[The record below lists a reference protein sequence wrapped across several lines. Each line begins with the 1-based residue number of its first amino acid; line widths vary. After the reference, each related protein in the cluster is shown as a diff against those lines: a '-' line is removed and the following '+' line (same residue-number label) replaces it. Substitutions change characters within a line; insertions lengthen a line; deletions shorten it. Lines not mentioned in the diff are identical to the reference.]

1 MHHTLCKNCEHT
13 FEGNFCS
20 NCGQKTNTIRLNWHF
35 VKEELQ
41 YTFLHI
47 NKGFL
52 YSVKELLTR
61 PGETVRE
68 YLEGKRVKHYKPIL
82 LVFVL
87 AGLNGLLSQK
97 IDYKAFMPKNDVKN
111 IVATEMPKI
120 MNWIFSH
127 YALVE
132 LALLPIF
139 SLCSWLA
146 FKKYGYNY
154 VENIIINCFASA
166 QRLLIG
172 LITIPLMYLIDP
184 KYLLTFS
191 SLISIPVYG
200 VTIWLY
206 LQLYKKH
213 EIGNVILRLLL
224 FGFLATMVFFAAI
237 IIATI
242 VVLYYMVKTG
252 QLEIN

>member
-1 MHHTLCKNCEHT
+1 
-13 FEGNFCS
+13 
-20 NCGQKTNTIRLNWHF
+20 
-35 VKEELQ
+35 
-41 YTFLHI
+41 
-47 NKGFL
+47 
-52 YSVKELLTR
+52 LTR

-224 FGFLATMVFFAAI
+224 FGFLATMVFFAAL

-242 VVLYYMVKTG
+242 VVLFYMVKTG

>member
-1 MHHTLCKNCEHT
+1 MHYHLCKNCEHT

-20 NCGQKTNTIRLNWHF
+20 NCGQKTNTVRLDWHF

-52 YSVKELLTR
+52 YSLKQLITR
-61 PGETVRE
+61 PGDTVRE
-68 YLEGKRVKHYKPIL
+68 FLEGKRVKHYKPIL

-97 IDYKAFMPKNDVKN
+97 IDYHAFMPKNDTKN
-111 IVATEMPKI
+111 IVANEMPKM

-127 YALVE
+127 YAAVE
-132 LALLPIF
+132 LALLPLF

-154 VENIIINCFASA
+154 IENIIINCFASA
-166 QRLLIG
+166 QRLTFG
-172 LITIPLMYLIDP
+172 LITIPIMYLIDS
-184 KYLLTFS
+184 KYLISVS
-191 SLISIPVYG
+191 SLMSIPVYG
-200 VTIWLY
+200 LTIWLY
-206 LQLYKKH
+206 LQLYKNH

-224 FGFLATMVFFAAI
+224 FGIM
-237 IIATI
+237 ATI
-242 VVLYYMVKTG
+242 VFIGAILIASIFFIMYLIKTG
-252 QLEIN
+252 QIEIN

>member
-1 MHHTLCKNCEHT
+1 
-13 FEGNFCS
+13 
-20 NCGQKTNTIRLNWHF
+20 
-35 VKEELQ
+35 
-41 YTFLHI
+41 
-47 NKGFL
+47 
-52 YSVKELLTR
+52 
-61 PGETVRE
+61 
-68 YLEGKRVKHYKPIL
+68 
-82 LVFVL
+82 
-87 AGLNGLLSQK
+87 
-97 IDYKAFMPKNDVKN
+97 MPKNDVKN

-224 FGFLATMVFFAAI
+224 FGFLATMVFFAAL

-242 VVLYYMVKTG
+242 VVLFYMVKTG

>member
-1 MHHTLCKNCEHT
+1 MNLNLCKNCEHT

-20 NCGQKTNTIRLNWHF
+20 NCGQKTNTVRLNWHF

-52 YSVKELLTR
+52 YSVKQLLTR
-61 PGETVRE
+61 PGDTVRE
-68 YLEGKRVKHYKPIL
+68 FLEGKRVKHYKPIL

-97 IDYKAFMPKNDVKN
+97 IDYHAFMPKNDAKN
-111 IVATEMPKI
+111 IVANEMPKM

-127 YALVE
+127 YAVVE
-132 LALLPIF
+132 LALLPLF

-154 VENIIINCFASA
+154 IENIIINCFASA
-166 QRLLIG
+166 QRLTFG
-172 LITIPLMYLIDP
+172 LITIPIMYLIDS
-184 KYLLTFS
+184 KYLISVS
-191 SLISIPVYG
+191 SLMSIPVYG
-200 VTIWLY
+200 LTIWLY
-206 LQLYKKH
+206 LQLYKNHK
-213 EIGNVILRLLL
+213 IGNVILRLLL
-224 FGFLATMVFFAAI
+224 FGIMATVVFIGAI
-237 IIATI
+237 LTASIFFIMYLI
-242 VVLYYMVKTG
+242 KTG
-252 QLEIN
+252 QINVN